1 MMAGLIP
8 YYSALL
14 AAILFGVVG
23 QVLLKSGAVRTTDV
37 VAQFLDPFTIIGL
50 GAYGLATVCYIAAI
64 KKLPLTLAFPS
75 VSLSYV
81 LVAVIAH
88 YAWNEPLG
96 WPQLGGI
103 ALITGG
109 ILLLHQT

>member
-1 MMAGLIP
+1 MMGGLLP
-8 YYSALL
+8 YYGALT
-14 AAILFGVVG
+14 AAILFGVAG
-23 QVLLKSGAVRTTDV
+23 QVLLKSGAVRSPDGIG
-37 VAQFLDPFTIIGL
+37 QFLDPFTIVGL
-50 GAYGLATVCYIAAI
+50 GAYGLAAICYVAAI

-81 LVAVIAH
+81 LVAFIAH

-109 ILLLHQT
+109 ILLLHQS

>member
-1 MMAGLIP
+1 MAGLLP
-8 YYSALL
+8 YYCALV

-23 QVLLKSGAVRTTDV
+23 QVLLKTGAVRSADV
-37 VAQFLDPFTIIGL
+37 LAQFLDPFTIVGL
-50 GAYGLATVCYIAAI
+50 GAYGLAAICYIAAI
-64 KKLPLTLAFPS
+64 KKIPLTLAFPS

-103 ALITGG
+103 ALIAGG
-109 ILLLHQT
+109 ILLLHQA

>member
-1 MMAGLIP
+1 MMSGLMP
-8 YYSALL
+8 YYSALA

-23 QVLLKSGAVRTTDV
+23 QVLLKSGAVRSADV
-37 VAQFLDPFTIIGL
+37 VAQFLNPYTIVGL
-50 GAYGLATVCYIAAI
+50 GTYALAAVCYIAAI

-88 YAWNEPLG
+88 FTWNEPLG
-96 WPQLGGI
+96 WAQLCGI

-109 ILLLHQT
+109 ILLLHQS